1 MLVNLTEI
9 EKDQILVRQLTV
21 AKMEVETVSGLI
33 EVQDL
38 EAECKFRRDPQG
50 FLMSCDL
57 TANTIVACA
66 RCGGDLQGKLAVSD
80 LFALRQKQPSGHHL
94 VLDDSEMNVL
104 FLEDTQIDLIRVLK
118 EVIELETP
126 AFPRH
131 AEGVANCVIPGQD
144 ETVDPKQ
151 SPFGS
156 LAKFLGD

>member
-21 AKMEVETVSGLI
+21 AKLEVETVSGLI

-50 FLMSCDL
+50 YLMSCDL
-57 TANTIVACA
+57 TAKANVACA
-66 RCGGDLQGKLAVSD
+66 RCGGDLQINLSLSE
-80 LFALRQKQPSGHHL
+80 LFALRQKQPSDHHL

-104 FLEDTQIDLIRVLK
+104 FLEDTQVDLIRVLK

-126 AFPRH
+126 AYPRH
-131 AEGVANCVIPGQD
+131 ADGVATCVVPGQAQTGD
-144 ETVDPKQ
+144 SEK

-156 LAKFLGD
+156 LAKYLDD